1 MEFLCIFSP
10 CPCRFSLS
18 SAVSSLLLNHP
29 GRWNGLSELLLDVN
43 MYVCAWSTVMDWC
56 PNQGVLQPCAQCSED
71 RFQIHHDPEPDRVL
85 LEVDEMKE

>member
-1 MEFLCIFSP
+1 
-10 CPCRFSLS
+10 
-18 SAVSSLLLNHP
+18 
-29 GRWNGLSELLLDVN
+29 